1 MRKSDWSVVSS
12 LYATH
17 GEDCQEDNKAT
28 MNANQNNCSGS
39 RGQRRNDPGLCG
51 SGPGDAI
58 AGARE
63 N

>member
-1 MRKSDWSVVSS
+1 MVSF
-12 LYATH
+12 LCATH

-28 MNANQNNCSGS
+28 MNANQDNCSGS
-39 RGQRRNDPGLCG
+39 RGQWRNDPGLCE
-51 SGPGDAI
+51 SGPGHAI